1 MVHFFG
7 RGPLLILRYHV
18 VLLYRYP
25 LELNEPGGES
35 PVFMSERHIRKIHR
49 RACDKLRIVSH
60 KAARL
65 VTVHGEE
72 LTEED
77 VMMFVDGD
85 SVYVEDKYSTQRLK
99 RSVSPTREKL
109 SKEQRKLKKHRL
121 KLKDK
126 EPEWLRISERLE
138 EKMEEAV
145 AQYLEHHPH
154 VQPHRSPQHI
164 ASPEAVQQEG
174 DTEMEEKEGEE
185 SSKGSQKPLTLPEP
199 SGKQLEMLEFRKRLP
214 AFAHS
219 KDIVSKV
226 SMHQVVV
233 ISGETGCG
241 KTTQVP
247 MWLFSGV
254 YCRYS
259 ALVFVLQVPQFLLD
273 DAIERNPLA
282 PVQIIC
288 TQPRRISAIGVAER
302 VAAERGDSIG
312 SSVGYQIRLER
323 RASADTRL
331 LFCTTGA
338 CWVHALLGSWW
349 MHFTFTPSFPF
360 LAPIERPHTL
370 YLLSDLAV
378 LYRHL
383 APTVHE

>member
-1 MVHFFG
+1 
-7 RGPLLILRYHV
+7 
-18 VLLYRYP
+18 
-25 LELNEPGGES
+25 
-35 PVFMSERHIRKIHR
+35 
-49 RACDKLRIVSH
+49 
-60 KAARL
+60 
-65 VTVHGEE
+65 
-72 LTEED
+72 
-77 VMMFVDGD
+77 MMFVDGD

-247 MWLFSGV
+247 MWLYSGV

-259 ALVFVLQVPQFLLD
+259 SLVFVLQVPQFLLD

-331 LFCTTGA
+331 LFCTTGILLRRFMNDPLLKDVTHIIVDEIHERSLDSDFLLIILRDLLPLRPDLKVVLMSA
-338 CWVHALLGSWW
+338 TLNAEQFSGYFNKAPVVHIPGK
-349 MHFTFTPSFPF
+349 
-360 LAPIERPHTL
+360 
-370 YLLSDLAV
+370 
-378 LYRHL
+378 
-383 APTVHE
+383 